1 MNLTGVLLQMVD
13 TSRPAQRQL
22 LDILTSNLLSETRN
36 RPPEELLQ
44 VANHPSESELAQAV
58 ASPSFD
64 QTHANNQ
71 LSHPQRIVKSVEG
84 THLDCSFENSQ
95 GQPSS
100 AGIEDENSP
109 SFAPDFNE
117 YSLPSTS
124 LGDSDEQST
133 RYMTD
138 HCYSQDG
145 DWREKSHLS
154 DHEREFLDS
163 QNGSLQQ
170 SGPGEENFLDMNSYI
185 HFSPQNTPSIASP
198 SSGQYP
204 GQDSLG
210 YLIDMPRASTP
221 LQNLNKSTNH
231 SPLASELHIKQPAVN
246 TWQDAGM
253 PDLGKIWNA
262 HDQENRTVNPRDLLQ
277 TPVQSSSTAVDYSTV
292 QDYCTVDGSCNVED
306 PVL

>member
-100 AGIEDENSP
+100 AGIED
-109 SFAPDFNE
+109 
-117 YSLPSTS
+117 
-124 LGDSDEQST
+124 
-133 RYMTD
+133 R
-138 HCYSQDG
+138 
-145 DWREKSHLS
+145 KS
-154 DHEREFLDS
+154 
-163 QNGSLQQ
+163 
-170 SGPGEENFLDMNSYI
+170 
-185 HFSPQNTPSIASP
+185 
-198 SSGQYP
+198 
-204 GQDSLG
+204 
-210 YLIDMPRASTP
+210 
-221 LQNLNKSTNH
+221 
-231 SPLASELHIKQPAVN
+231 V
-246 TWQDAGM
+246 
-253 PDLGKIWNA
+253 
-262 HDQENRTVNPRDLLQ
+262 V
-277 TPVQSSSTAVDYSTV
+277 
-292 QDYCTVDGSCNVED
+292 
-306 PVL
+306 